1 MGASYAEELVKV
13 RILLDVDK
21 CFQVGTSMG
30 DKDRVEVLLFLMQNI
45 DVFAWSPYKVP
56 RVDLESIVRKLNV
69 DPLYPSKKQKSRR
82 LAKEHVE
89 AVRQEVKKLKEA
101 GAIREI
107 LFPEWLANIVEFKK
121 KNGKL
126 RVCANFIDL
135 N

>member
-56 RVDLESIVRKLNV
+56 RVDLEFIVRKLNV
-69 DPLYPSKKQKSRR
+69 DPLYLPKKQKSRR

-107 LFPEWLANIVEFKK
+107 LFPEWLANTVEVKK